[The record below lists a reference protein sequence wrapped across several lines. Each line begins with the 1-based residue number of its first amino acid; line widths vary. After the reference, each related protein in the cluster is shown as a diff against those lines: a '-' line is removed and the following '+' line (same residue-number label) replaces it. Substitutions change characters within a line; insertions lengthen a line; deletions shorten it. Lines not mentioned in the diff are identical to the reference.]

1 MTEQEYQALISRL
14 LAQNSTDINT
24 LPVAQSLENMV
35 SFPALDI
42 VANGLKL
49 VPLSLIKADLD
60 AAVASAQAAVRSANA
75 AAAGWAIAQR
85 KLLGQ
90 SAMSEDMMNE
100 KIAEAQAALEQL
112 QIILENI
119 YTLVDNRLAAKGL
132 VNTVYLTEDE
142 YNALVDAGTVD
153 VNTEYNIYEE

>member
-1 MTEQEYQALISRL
+1 MTEQEYSELVSRL
-14 LAQNSTDINT
+14 LSQSSKDVNT
-24 LPVAQSLENMV
+24 LPVAQSIENMV
-35 SFPALDI
+35 SFPALDSVENI
-42 VANGLKL
+42 LKL

-60 AAVASAQAAVRSANA
+60 AAVSSAQSAVRAANA
-75 AAAGWAIAQR
+75 AAAGWAVAQR

-90 SAMSEDMMNE
+90 SAMSEELMNE

-112 QIILENI
+112 QTILENI

-132 VNTVYLTEDE
+132 VNTVYLTEDA

-153 VNTEYNIYEE
+153 ANTEYNIYEE